1 MVATDAW
8 KDAPRPSAAGQR
20 GSEPRAATSHLPGP
34 GRRWRRG
41 GGGRAGRAAGRR
53 AGAPQPGGPGA
64 PRPGNGAAGVTPKDT
79 GTRAAAALGGALAP
93 CDLAGLRRAPWPR
106 WVWLSLRR
114 GGRLAWAGGAR
125 GTTLGGDRERP
136 APCGRRRR
144 SRWTTR
150 AHEGRE
156 GKPNRVRSAT
166 ETNPKRLSVIGSSL
180 RVSGVGV
187 GAGGEAGSP
196 RSREPDG
203 WPWGPDPRTPDQDL
217 S

>member
-53 AGAPQPGGPGA
+53 AGVPQPGGPGA

-79 GTRAAAALGGALAP
+79 GTRAAAARGGASAP

-106 WVWLSLRR
+106 WVWLSLWQ

-125 GTTLGGDRERP
+125 GTTLGGNRERP
-136 APCGRRRR
+136 APCGCRRR
-144 SRWTTR
+144 SRWTTQMGQHKGAWGLR
-150 AHEGRE
+150 RRGHDPG
-156 GKPNRVRSAT
+156 V
-166 ETNPKRLSVIGSSL
+166 LGSSPRQGGASL
-180 RVSGVGV
+180 GSAPQPHSG
-187 GAGGEAGSP
+187 S
-196 RSREPDG
+196 
-203 WPWGPDPRTPDQDL
+203 L
-217 S
+217 SNK